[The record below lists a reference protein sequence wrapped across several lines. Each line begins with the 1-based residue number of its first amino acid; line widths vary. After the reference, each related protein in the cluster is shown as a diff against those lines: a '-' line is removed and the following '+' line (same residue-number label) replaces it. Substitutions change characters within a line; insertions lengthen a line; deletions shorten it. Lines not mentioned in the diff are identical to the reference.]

1 MQTSS
6 GYYKTN
12 MIFVRITD
20 SYSAAQPNRLYGP
33 ESQNLKFIIAK
44 RAVLIIDVKGG
55 ATRIS

>member
-1 MQTSS
+1 
-6 GYYKTN
+6 

-55 ATRIS
+55 ATCIS